1 MREVGTFEAKNKLS
15 ELLDLVE
22 RGEEVTITRHGKEI
36 ARLVPPRGAVNREAA
51 RAAAQG
57 IREMSKGVTLGGLK
71 IKDLINEGR
80 R

>member
-1 MREVGTFEAKNKLS
+1 MREVGTFEAKNRLS

-22 RGEEVTITRHGKEI
+22 RGEEVTITRYGKEV

-57 IREMSKGVTLGGLK
+57 IREMSKGVTLGSLK
-71 IKDLINEGR
+71 IKDLIKEGR